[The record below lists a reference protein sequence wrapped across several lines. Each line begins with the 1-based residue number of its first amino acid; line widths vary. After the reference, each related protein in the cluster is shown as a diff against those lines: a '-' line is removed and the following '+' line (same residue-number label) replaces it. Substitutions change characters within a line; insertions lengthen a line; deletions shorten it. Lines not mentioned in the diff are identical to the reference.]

1 MTITFRQLEIFVA
14 AAKDCNF
21 RRTADRL
28 GISQPSVSNHVR
40 ALETHVG
47 HELFDRRRGI
57 APMLTFAGMRF
68 LEKAQLLVAG
78 RAGMARTTRP
88 QPAERVIQLTIMA
101 GPLLL
106 DTCIRPRLT
115 EFCASH
121 PRLAL
126 QFTSLHPSRSAE
138 QLIGSGDIDVAI
150 FTGEAGSS
158 AHLRPESS
166 EPVGCSIYAAPALAA
181 RARQEGIGLG
191 ELPWVMPP
199 VDFAPTRFMWRY
211 LRDAGIVPRH
221 LAASSQFPDIVA
233 HTALEGRGLT
243 VLFDDF
249 AAPLVA
255 DGRMVRL
262 GPRLPKTSRLLLLG
276 QRARQAACGPV
287 VTLLRQALRM
297 PLRPSPANL
306 S

>member
-1 MTITFRQLEIFVA
+1 MA
-14 AAKDCNF
+14 
-21 RRTADRL
+21 
-28 GISQPSVSNHVR
+28 QPSVSNHVR
-40 ALETHVG
+40 ALENHLGHV
-47 HELFDRRRGI
+47 LFVRRRGI
-57 APMLTFAGMRF
+57 APVLSFAGVRF
-68 LEKAQLLVAG
+68 LEKAQELVAG
-78 RAGMARTTRP
+78 RAGMARNP
-88 QPAERVIQLTIMA
+88 QPPPAERAIWLTIMA

-158 AHLRPESS
+158 ARLRPESS
-166 EPVGCSIYAAPALAA
+166 EPVGCSIYAAPALATQA
-181 RARQEGIGLG
+181 HLQGVGLG

-211 LRDAGIVPRH
+211 LRDAGITPRC
-221 LAASSQFPDIVA
+221 LAARSQFPDIVA
-233 HTALEGRGLT
+233 HMALEGRGLT

-249 AAPLVA
+249 AASLVA
-255 DGRMVRL
+255 EGRMVRL

-276 QRARQAACGPV
+276 QRARHASCKPL

-297 PLRPSPANL
+297 PLRISP
-306 S
+306 

>member
-28 GISQPSVSNHVR
+28 GIAQPSVSNHVR
-40 ALETHVG
+40 ALESHLG
-47 HELFDRRRGI
+47 HDLFVRRRGI
-57 APMLTFAGMRF
+57 APVLNFAGMRF
-68 LEKAQLLVAG
+68 LEKAQELVAG
-78 RAGMARTTRP
+78 RADMVREQDPPPDDNA
-88 QPAERVIQLTIMA
+88 IQLTIMA

-138 QLIGSGDIDVAI
+138 QLIGSGAIDVAI

-158 AHLRPESS
+158 AHLPPESS

-181 RARQEGIGLG
+181 QARNRGPGLD

-199 VDFAPTRFMWRY
+199 DDFAPTRFMWRN
-211 LRDAGIVPRH
+211 LRDAGITPRRVV
-221 LAASSQFPDIVA
+221 ARSQFPDVVA
-233 HTALEGRGLT
+233 HMALEGRGLT

-249 AAPLVA
+249 AAPLLA
-255 DGRMVRL
+255 GGRMVRM
-262 GPRLPKTSRLLLLG
+262 GPGLPKTSRLLLLG
-276 QRARQAACGPV
+276 RRARHAACKPV
-287 VTLLRQALRM
+287 ISLLRQALRT
-297 PLRPSPANL
+297 PLAPAQPA
-306 S
+306 